1 MDNNVNNDLKQY
13 IILRFDSEQ
22 YGIDISY
29 IDNIVRLMPIT
40 RVPHT
45 QPYFLG
51 VINLRGVIIP
61 VMSMREKFDLP
72 FKENTGAT
80 RILIIKYDGADIGVL
95 VDEVKEVVTLNDD
108 SIEKVT
114 SDDVEA
120 RSYVTGVGKYNDTLI
135 SILNIPALIADI
147 ENEIKKLIDDDEVDA
162 VKGIYEYIIDGAE
175 KHLSLRTFDDKI
187 KELQTDYNNML
198 TAIID
203 LLDGAKYLWE
213 GEHHETK

>member
-1 MDNNVNNDLKQY
+1 MDNNVNNEIKQY

-72 FKENTGAT
+72 FKENTGAS
-80 RILIIKYDGADIGVL
+80 RILIIKYEGANIGIL
-95 VDEVKEVVTLNDD
+95 VDEVKEVVTLKDED
-108 SIEKVT
+108 IEKVT

-135 SILNIPALIADI
+135 SILNIPALIVDI
-147 ENEIKKLIDDDEVDA
+147 ENE
-162 VKGIYEYIIDGAE
+162 
-175 KHLSLRTFDDKI
+175 
-187 KELQTDYNNML
+187 
-198 TAIID
+198 
-203 LLDGAKYLWE
+203 
-213 GEHHETK
+213 

>member
-1 MDNNVNNDLKQY
+1 MDNNVISDMKQY

-72 FKENTGAT
+72 VKENTNAT
-80 RILIIKYDGADIGVL
+80 RILIIKYEGANIGIL
-95 VDEVKEVVTLNDD
+95 VDEVKEVVTLSDD
-108 SIEKVT
+108 EVEKVT
-114 SDDVEA
+114 SDDVDA
-120 RSYVTGVGKYNDTLI
+120 RAYVTGVGKYNDTLI

-147 ENEIKKLIDDDEVDA
+147 ENE
-162 VKGIYEYIIDGAE
+162 
-175 KHLSLRTFDDKI
+175 
-187 KELQTDYNNML
+187 
-198 TAIID
+198 
-203 LLDGAKYLWE
+203 
-213 GEHHETK
+213 

>member
-1 MDNNVNNDLKQY
+1 MDNSVNNDLKQY

-80 RILIIKYDGADIGVL
+80 RILIIKYEGADIGIL
-95 VDEVKEVVTLNDD
+95 VDEVKEVVTLNDED
-108 SIEKVT
+108 VEKVT
-114 SDDVEA
+114 SDDVDT
-120 RSYVTGVGKYNDTLI
+120 RSYVTGVGKYNETLI

-147 ENEIKKLIDDDEVDA
+147 ENE
-162 VKGIYEYIIDGAE
+162 
-175 KHLSLRTFDDKI
+175 
-187 KELQTDYNNML
+187 
-198 TAIID
+198 
-203 LLDGAKYLWE
+203 
-213 GEHHETK
+213 

>member
-1 MDNNVNNDLKQY
+1 MENNVNNDLKQY

-147 ENEIKKLIDDDEVDA
+147 ENE
-162 VKGIYEYIIDGAE
+162 
-175 KHLSLRTFDDKI
+175 
-187 KELQTDYNNML
+187 
-198 TAIID
+198 
-203 LLDGAKYLWE
+203 
-213 GEHHETK
+213 

>member
-22 YGIDISY
+22 YGIDITY

-80 RILIIKYDGADIGVL
+80 RILIIKYEGADIGIL
-95 VDEVKEVVTLNDD
+95 VDEVKEVVTLNDED
-108 SIEKVT
+108 IEKVT

-147 ENEIKKLIDDDEVDA
+147 ENE
-162 VKGIYEYIIDGAE
+162 
-175 KHLSLRTFDDKI
+175 
-187 KELQTDYNNML
+187 
-198 TAIID
+198 
-203 LLDGAKYLWE
+203 
-213 GEHHETK
+213 